1 MIQST
6 SNLLLLH
13 KNSSHSYLVQNKRDF
28 YQLERESVDFSY
40 SLRFANH
47 RQQWIQLRIFF
58 WLKTFE
64 WLQLDKHFYVKF
76 LSYYANP
83 MLLCLTSS
91 FNQTYLS
98 VFQIKLLLQSFIQ
111 FYFSQPHFH
120 VLHASFLH
128 FKSQI
133 KKISAVDRKT

>member
-6 SNLLLLH
+6 SNLLFLH

-40 SLRFANH
+40 SLRFTNH
-47 RQQWIQLRIFF
+47 WQQWIQLRIFF

-64 WLQLDKHFYVKF
+64 WLQLGRLLCVKF
-76 LSYYANP
+76 VSYYENP
-83 MLLCLTSS
+83 MLLCLPSS
-91 FNQTYLS
+91 FDQNYLS
-98 VFQIKLLLQSFIQ
+98 VLHIKPLLQSFIQ

-128 FKSQI
+128 FKSQN